1 MKPHRLL
8 LTPTLAAHLPLRA
21 HGSTAARS
29 WTANDGRVI
38 QAGFIKLEDE
48 D

>member
-21 HGSTAARS
+21 QRTTAARA
-29 WTANDGRVI
+29 WTANDGLVI